1 MAARVP
7 AARAIVRRVPTYEY
21 KCAEGHTT
29 EAFQKMTDAPL
40 KKCATCGKKVERVLF
55 APSIH
60 FKGTGFYSTDYGKG
74 GKKSST
80 LAKSDSGE
88 AKTSD
93 SGEAKTSDSGEAK
106 TSDSGEAKTSDSSS
120 TSTSTTAPKKSDS

>member
-1 MAARVP
+1 MP

-80 LAKSDSGE
+80 LAKSGSGE

>member
-80 LAKSDSGE
+80 LAKSDSGD
-88 AKTSD
+88 AKTSG

>member
-7 AARAIVRRVPTYEY
+7 TARAIVRRVPTYEY

-40 KKCATCGKKVERVLF
+40 KKCATCGKTVERVLF

-80 LAKSDSGE
+80 LAKSDSG
-88 AKTSD
+88 D
-93 SGEAKTSDSGEAK
+93 AK

>member
-1 MAARVP
+1 M
-7 AARAIVRRVPTYEY
+7 RRVPTYEY

-80 LAKSDSGE
+80 LAKSDSGDAKTSGSGE

>member
-1 MAARVP
+1 MP

-106 TSDSGEAKTSDSSS
+106 TSDSSS

>member
-7 AARAIVRRVPTYEY
+7 AAHAIVRRVPTYEY
-21 KCAEGHTT
+21 KCAEGHIT

-74 GKKSST
+74 GKKRASEVKSEGGESK
-80 LAKSDSGE
+80 KSDSGDT
-88 AKTSD
+88 KTSD
-93 SGEAKTSDSGEAK
+93 SGDAKK
-106 TSDSGEAKTSDSSS
+106 SDSSS
-120 TSTSTTAPKKSDS
+120 TSTSTTTPKKSDS